1 MWYAVESF
9 IFVPRCTE
17 TCVSWIYALTAW
29 DTAALS
35 PRHGLFA
42 VAVGALDLRG
52 YNFHSKIKAKQ
63 KHNVHVRFVPVQ
75 NIYKHDICSTHL
87 MPIKPCL
94 KTNLKWAQEVCRRTA
109 VDGWTAELRRIS
121 ENDSPKQFLSV
132 SLRSFRKSKNLSYT
146 CFTESNSLNKCSYD
160 KSYVKRGSCV
170 DK

>member
-1 MWYAVESF
+1 MWYAVGSF

-17 TCVSWIYALTAW
+17 TCASWIYALRETRQPSHHDMAF
-29 DTAALS
+29 
-35 PRHGLFA
+35 FA
-42 VAVGALDLRG
+42 VAVGAPDLRG
-52 YNFHSKIKAKQ
+52 CNFYSKIKQ
-63 KHNVHVRFVPVQ
+63 KRNVHVRFVPVQ

-121 ENDSPKQFLSV
+121 ENDFPKQFISI
-132 SLRSFRKSKNLSYT
+132 SLRSFRKSKSLSNT